1 MRLGGITVT
10 EAGISPLKPG
20 TAFRLYAEASGTAG
34 QNGYIQ
40 TGLALANPSSSTVQ
54 VTFEITTIT
63 GVSTGLV
70 GSLALPGN
78 GQVSMFLGEITGF
91 GALPNPFQ
99 GVLRV
104 STNATTGLSLVGLRG
119 RYNERGDFL
128 ITTTQP
134 TSESAPLSA
143 TEQFFPHF
151 VDGGGYTTQFI
162 LYNGSID
169 QASSGLIR
177 FVGQSGQSLSLAVH

>member
-1 MRLGGITVT
+1 M
-10 EAGISPLKPG
+10 
-20 TAFRLYAEASGTAG
+20 
-34 QNGYIQ
+34 
-40 TGLALANPSSSTVQ
+40 
-54 VTFEITTIT
+54 TFEVTTIT

-78 GQVSMFLGEITGF
+78 GQVALFLSEVTGLA
-91 GALPNPFQ
+91 GLPNPFQ

-104 STNATTGLSLVGLRG
+104 STSASTGISVVGLRG

-134 TSESAPLSA
+134 TSEAAPVTA
-143 TEQFFPHF
+143 VEQFFPHF

-162 LYNGSID
+162 LYNGAID
-169 QASSGLIR
+169 QASAGLIR

>member
-1 MRLGGITVT
+1 MSRKKRF
-10 EAGISPLKPG
+10 AGSRRKV
-20 TAFRLYAEASGTAG
+20 RS
-34 QNGYIQ
+34 
-40 TGLALANPSSSTVQ
+40 NPSPSTAQ
-54 VTFEITTIT
+54 VTFEVTTIT

-78 GQVSMFLGEITGF
+78 GQVALFLSEVSGLG
-91 GALPNPFQ
+91 GLPNPFQ

-104 STNATTGLSLVGLRG
+104 STSSSSGISVVGLRG

-134 TSESAPLSA
+134 TSEAAPA
-143 TEQFFPHF
+143 QAVEQFFPHF

-177 FVGQSGQSLSLAVH
+177 FVGQSGQSLSVAVH